1 MSHAVAG
8 PPIVSRGDAD
18 ALCDQASAHLEAGRM
33 ADCLRVLDKARAAA
47 PDHAR
52 VEYLF
57 GVYHMDAGRVPEALM
72 ALDASLRLDPTS
84 AKAHNNRGSALQRL
98 GRTAEAEAAFRRAL
112 ELGPDLAPPYIN
124 LGHLLEARGDNA
136 AAIALYDAAIA
147 RGLDRALFEQHRA
160 AVARVTTKE
169 SPGSWV
175 RATFDNFAPTFEG
188 VLRSLGYRV
197 PEDLAERV
205 MPRLSEPADIL
216 DLGCG
221 TGLCGAALAAA
232 RKSLTGV
239 DLSPKMLQRTAE
251 RKLYDHLHESEVA
264 TFVAGCQSGAYDAIV
279 AADVFI
285 YIGELDAI
293 FAHVARVLR
302 TGGLFAFSIEE
313 QDECDYML
321 LPTGRYA
328 QSDAYVRR
336 LARDS
341 LVVEGDDATTVRME
355 SGHPIRGRLYV
366 LRKP

>member
-8 PPIVSRGDAD
+8 PPIVSRSDAD

-33 ADCLRVLDKARAAA
+33 AECLRMLEEARAAA

-52 VEYLF
+52 VDYLL
-57 GVYHMDAGRVPEALM
+57 GVYNIDAGKLPEALA
-72 ALDASLRLDPTS
+72 ALDSSLRLDPTS

-98 GRTAEAEAAFRRAL
+98 GRMAEAEAAFRRAL

-124 LGHLLEARGDNA
+124 LGHLLEARGESA

-147 RGLDRALFEQHRA
+147 RGLDRGVFEHHRA
-160 AVARVTTKE
+160 AASRVTTRE

-175 RATFDNFAPTFEG
+175 RATFDNFAPNFEG

-197 PEDLAERV
+197 PEDLADRV
-205 MPRLSEPADIL
+205 IVRLPGPADIL

-221 TGLCGAALAAA
+221 TGLCGAALAGA
-232 RKSLTGV
+232 RRSLTGV

-251 RKLYDHLHESEVA
+251 RRLYDHLHESDVA
-264 TFVAGCQSGAYDAIV
+264 TFVSGCASGAYDVIV

-285 YIGELDAI
+285 YIGDLDAI
-293 FAHVARVLR
+293 FAHVPRVLR
-302 TGGLFAFSIEE
+302 SGGLFAFSIEE
-313 QDECDYML
+313 QDERDYLL

-328 QSDAYVRR
+328 QSDAYIRR
-336 LARDS
+336 LAGGS
-341 LVVEGDDATTVRME
+341 LAVECADATTVRME